1 MDGNGTRV
9 YFPWELAHTDYVQ
22 RGLELARE
30 ALHRLFK
37 GALAAGKV
45 NEIPGS
51 RCIYRPQPDAFK
63 LIEVALA
70 EGNEAALE
78 GFILASAN
86 SAEGQQQDGAG
97 AVEKEKVPLRERLEG
112 IVASAAVPYKG
123 SVSRE
128 EVDYML
134 MEVQALAEAVPN
146 AQDVADDARFLVE
159 QFHAHADSKSL
170 RLRLLRVQQIRG
182 TLDHQHSAHEHA
194 GAGADG
200 ATRRAASGSG
210 SGSGA
215 GAGPGTDGSGSRSG
229 GGGGLGVSGSF
240 SPVLVGGT
248 EVVEMGGGKRGDV
261 AAQYQFVKDNLND
274 LVLSEDVR

>member
-1 MDGNGTRV
+1 VDGNSTRV

-30 ALHRLFK
+30 VLHRLFK
-37 GALAAGKV
+37 GALVAGKV

-78 GFILASAN
+78 GFILASAHG
-86 SAEGQQQDGAG
+86 AERQQNGEG
-97 AVEKEKVPLRERLEG
+97 GVEKEKVPLRERLEG

-182 TLDHQHSAHEHA
+182 TLDHQHSAHAHA
-194 GAGADG
+194 NAGADG

-210 SGSGA
+210 SGS

-248 EVVEMGGGKRGDV
+248 EVVDVGGGKRGDF
-261 AAQYQFVKDNLND
+261 ATQYQFVKDNLND